1 MPSTYLVP
9 APGRTVRDPKSLE
22 ALPAEGRAV
31 EVTPFWKRRLAEGDV
46 VEGKPARA
54 AKPKPQE

>member
-1 MPSTYLVP
+1 MSSMYLIP

-31 EVTPFWKRRLAEGDV
+31 EMTPFWKRRLADGDV
-46 VEGKPARA
+46 TEGKPPKSS
-54 AKPKPQE
+54 AKPKE